1 MISCVGIVIPGKSGE
16 NPAQFRY
23 GIYGICTQYATGRGE
38 YWYNADTLRYELPGR
53 RVQVL
58 MYKSGYRRMRSAY

>member
-1 MISCVGIVIPGKSGE
+1 MISCVGINIPGKSGE

-23 GIYGICTQYATGRGE
+23 GIYGICTQYATGSGG
-38 YWYNADTLRYELPGR
+38 YWHKDDNLRYALPGR

-58 MYKSGYRRMRSAY
+58 MYKSVYRRMRSAY